1 MRFKTPRYKHFPKL
15 QIYSIIFKL
24 QILFLISFTQTSL
37 KYYLTRNSPQ
47 DLDLKDDKERGKENT
62 ERDGGFPNSHSKVNL
77 SYVSVKNT
85 LSLFLSLSLVNWFKL
100 SN

>member
-47 DLDLKDDKERGKENT
+47 DIDLKDDKEPLQSGKK
-62 ERDGGFPNSHSKVNL
+62 R
-77 SYVSVKNT
+77 T
-85 LSLFLSLSLVNWFKL
+85 LSETEDSRILTQR
-100 SN
+100 

>member
-37 KYYLTRNSPQ
+37 KYYLTRNYPQ
-47 DLDLKDDKERGKENT
+47 DLDLKDDKEPLQSGKK
-62 ERDGGFPNSHSKVNL
+62 R
-77 SYVSVKNT
+77 T
-85 LSLFLSLSLVNWFKL
+85 LSETEDSLIITQR
-100 SN
+100 

>member
-37 KYYLTRNSPQ
+37 KYYLTRNYPQ
-47 DLDLKDDKERGKENT
+47 DLDLKDDKDPLQSGKK
-62 ERDGGFPNSHSKVNL
+62 R
-77 SYVSVKNT
+77 T
-85 LSLFLSLSLVNWFKL
+85 LSETEDSLIITQR
-100 SN
+100 